1 MRRVLIVLMGFLL
14 LSSMFI
20 VSSHAAP
27 SGTSASIDIRA
38 IMDSRVYLGSQGFR
52 LYYTVYWTNNN
63 TPILDIPVKW
73 FIMNAY
79 MSAVVAGPFWSNSSP
94 IISDKLENLN
104 LTPGK
109 YHVKLECNYT
119 LGNTTYTMFK
129 TLDFYVGYLQVDLN
143 VIDLTSSYQFYP
155 GHDVMISITPVAA
168 YSYLTSVLKNA
179 FINYTTIWYTNE
191 EGNITILENYTAM
204 LTGPDGTKNIVWT
217 IPELPGGTI
226 INITTLVSY
235 GKSEALANFSFR
247 VNVEKYLYLEFNKEY
262 YLSGDDL
269 ELVAH
274 TKGEVVYYQF
284 ELYHASILL
293 YYYAGPANSISYY
306 IPLDF
311 HGMINVKVYAFLS
324 DGSYLYEYA
333 WIQVAPAYLD
343 LKVSQHSYGEVG
355 EQITVYAKVM
365 SHIMKSPTYYYTV
378 KDSEG
383 NVVKSVSTSSSTFS
397 FEIPSLESRFYTI
410 SVKAVD
416 SEYTVYNNLAIFRE
430 DKYVVNAFLLTKSK
444 YESNVYSPGETVKI
458 GYNISK
464 YGLFNSTPIILHWKI
479 LNTEKQGTIV
489 LNETQ
494 LQGNFTL
501 KIPENFQG
509 SMVIVLWVESGTYNS
524 DASMVSLEVR
534 EPSWAMESYA
544 GMPMGT
550 FLAIV
555 IGSLALI
562 LGIVAIIILLLTRRK
577 KKEFP
582 KPRAPRPFTE
592 RRTKHEEIAEP
603 YEEEEFGPEL

>member
-27 SGTSASIDIRA
+27 SGTSIDIRA
-38 IMDSRVYLGSQGFR
+38 IMDSRVYLESQEFK

-63 TPILDIPVKW
+63 TPIVDVSVKW
-73 FIMNAY
+73 SIMDSY
-79 MSAVVAGPFWSNSSP
+79 MSLVAGPFWSSSSP

-104 LTPGK
+104 LTSGE

-119 LGNTTYTMFK
+119 LGHTTYTTFK
-129 TLDFYVGYLQVDLN
+129 TLDFYVGYLRVNLN
-143 VIDLTSSYQFYP
+143 VIDLTAPYQFYP
-155 GHDVMISITPVAA
+155 GHNIKIGIMPVAA
-168 YSYLTSVLKNA
+168 YFHTTSVLKNA
-179 FINYTTIWYTNE
+179 FINYTTIWYTDE
-191 EGNITILENYTAM
+191 EGNVTILENYTAM
-204 LTGPDGTKNIVWT
+204 LTGPDGTKDIIWT
-217 IPELPGGTI
+217 IPELPEGTI

-235 GKSEALANFSFR
+235 GKSETLANFSFR
-247 VNVEKYLYLEFNKEY
+247 VNVEKHLYLELNKEQ

-274 TKGEVVYYQF
+274 TNVEVVYYQF
-284 ELYHASILL
+284 ELYHLSNLL
-293 YYYAGPANSISYY
+293 YYYAGRKNSISYY

-311 HGMINVKVYAFLS
+311 QGEINVKVYAFLP
-324 DGSYLYEYA
+324 DGSYLYDYA
-333 WIQVAPAYLD
+333 WLHVAPAYLD
-343 LKVSQHSYGEVG
+343 LKVSQHTYGEVG
-355 EQITVYAKVM
+355 EQITVYTKST
-365 SHIMKSPTYYYTV
+365 SHIMKNPTYYYTV
-378 KDSEG
+378 EDSDG
-383 NVVKSVSTSSSTFS
+383 NVVKSVSTSSSTFT

-444 YESNVYSPGETVKI
+444 YESNVYSPGDTVKI

-479 LNTEKQGTIV
+479 LNTENQGTIV

-494 LQGNFTL
+494 LQGNFTI
-501 KIPENFQG
+501 KIPEDFQG
-509 SMVIVLWVESGTYNS
+509 SMVMTLWVDSGTYSS
-524 DASMVSLEVR
+524 DASMLSLEVH

-555 IGSLALI
+555 ISSLALI
-562 LGIVAIIILLLTRRK
+562 LSIVAIIMLLLTRRK
-577 KKEFP
+577 KEEFS

-592 RRTKHEEIAEP
+592 KRTKHEEIAEP
-603 YEEEEFGPEL
+603 YEEEEFEPEL